1 MWLFRRTILGLVLG
15 LAACGFTPV
24 YGPDGAGRTLQNQV
38 VFAAPDERN
47 AQLLMQQLEA
57 RLGRAQNESY
67 SLEVAL
73 DLTQEGL
80 AIDADGN
87 TTRYNM
93 LGVAA
98 YTLTGAADGAVMA
111 SGTVRN
117 FTGYSATGTTVATLA
132 SERDAEKR
140 LMNILADMIAE
151 RLVGAVQ

>member
-1 MWLFRRTILGLVLG
+1 MWLFKRTILGLVLG

-38 VFAAPDERN
+38 AFAAPDERN
-47 AQLLMQQLEA
+47 GQLLMQQLEA
-57 RLGRAQNESY
+57 RLGRAQNASY
-67 SLEVAL
+67 SLDVAL

-80 AIDADGN
+80 AIDVDGN
-87 TTRYNM
+87 TTRYNV

-98 YTLTGAADGAVMA
+98 YTLTGAADGAIMA

>member
-1 MWLFRRTILGLVLG
+1 MWLFKRTILGLVLG

>member
-1 MWLFRRTILGLVLG
+1 MWLFKRTILGLVLG

-98 YTLTGAADGAVMA
+98 YTLTGAADGAIMA

>member
-57 RLGRAQNESY
+57 RLGRAQNASY

>member
-1 MWLFRRTILGLVLG
+1 MWLFKRTILGLVLG

-117 FTGYSATGTTVATLA
+117 FAGYSATGTTVATLA

>member
-1 MWLFRRTILGLVLG
+1 MWLFKRTILGLVLG

-98 YTLTGAADGAVMA
+98 YTLTGAADGAVMV

>member
-1 MWLFRRTILGLVLG
+1 MWLFKRTILGLVLG

-57 RLGRAQNESY
+57 RLGRAQNASY

-87 TTRYNM
+87 TTRYNV

-98 YTLTGAADGAVMA
+98 YTLTGAADGAIMA

>member
-1 MWLFRRTILGLVLG
+1 MWLFKRTILGLVLG

-140 LMNILADMIAE
+140 LINILADMIAE